1 MKRIILLFLATVC
14 VFASADAQDLIVKT
28 DSSRVEARVTE
39 ITPSEVRYKRYSNP
53 DGPTYVLPAAAI
65 EYIRY
70 ANGEKEFFGSPTE
83 SVPATPLT
91 PAIPVTAAAPA
102 VSGAPTAQPAGRYV
116 LKKYK
121 PGDWYDVDGVQ
132 GVVFQATEDG
142 QHGLL
147 MSVDQIMIRWSEFR
161 KPDYRLTGAN
171 DRADGSV
178 NMEKIA
184 AYITANGFS
193 WDDYP
198 AFKWC
203 REKGEGW
210 YLPAIDELLALGHAY
225 NGGTRSR
232 IDRKVRTEFNEALKT
247 HGGQRLDRLC
257 FYYSSTE
264 ADEKSAFTSHMDIQ
278 PPYVN
283 EIPKDNKF
291 LVRAVRK
298 F

>member
-1 MKRIILLFLATVC
+1 MKRLFLFFSAIACGTV
-14 VFASADAQDLIVKT
+14 SAAAQDLIVKT
-28 DSSRVEARVTE
+28 DSARVEARVTE
-39 ITPSEVRYKRYSNP
+39 ITPSEVRYKRFSNP

-70 ANGEKEFFGSPTE
+70 ANGYKEFFGSPSE
-83 SVPATPLT
+83 SVPAAPL
-91 PAIPVTAAAPA
+91 APA
-102 VSGAPTAQPAGRYV
+102 ALVATPEAVQPASRAAKRNV
-116 LKKYK
+116 LKEYK

-132 GVVFQATEDG
+132 GVVFQVTEEG
-142 QHGLL
+142 RHGLL

-171 DRADGSV
+171 DRADGSA
-178 NMEKIA
+178 NMKKIA
-184 AYITANGFS
+184 AYIAANDLS

-210 YLPAIDELLALGHAY
+210 YLPAIDELLTLGHVY
-225 NGGTRSR
+225 NGGTRAH
-232 IDRKVRTEFNEALKT
+232 IDRKVRTRFNEALKA

>member
-1 MKRIILLFLATVC
+1 MKRLFLFFSAIACGT
-14 VFASADAQDLIVKT
+14 ASAAAQDLIVKS
-28 DSSRVEARVTE
+28 DSTRIEARVTE
-39 ITPSEVRYKRYSNP
+39 ITPSEVRYKRFSNP
-53 DGPTYVLPAAAI
+53 DGPTYVLPYAGI

-70 ANGEKEFFGSPTE
+70 ANGETDYYGALFEA
-83 SVPATPLT
+83 VPAEPLT
-91 PAIPVTAAAPA
+91 PAVPA
-102 VSGAPTAQPAGRYV
+102 SDSAGRPV
-116 LKKYK
+116 LKEYK

-132 GVVFQATEDG
+132 GVVFQVTEDG
-142 QHGLL
+142 RHGLL

-161 KPDYRLTGAN
+161 KPDFRLTGA
-171 DRADGSV
+171 DSRADGSA

-184 AYITANGFS
+184 AFIAANDLS

-210 YLPAIDELLALGHAY
+210 YLPAIDELLTLGHVY
-225 NGGTRSR
+225 NGGTRAH
-232 IDRKVRTEFNEALKT
+232 IDRKVRSRFNEALKT

-278 PPYVN
+278 PPYVI
-283 EIPKDNKF
+283 EIPKNDKF
-291 LVRAVRK
+291 LVRAARK